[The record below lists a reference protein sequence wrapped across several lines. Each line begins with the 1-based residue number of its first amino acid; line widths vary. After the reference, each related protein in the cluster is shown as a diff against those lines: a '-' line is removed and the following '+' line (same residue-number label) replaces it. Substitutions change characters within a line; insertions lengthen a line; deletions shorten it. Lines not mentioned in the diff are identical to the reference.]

1 MKLHD
6 IESIAKHFNI
16 EYDTSAYMTNGFLV
30 YKNIRIAEFKKD
42 EEKIYFMLKLGLD
55 RTYMRKPDNVFRRIV
70 PRADDPVERLI
81 ETYCVPV
88 FKELSGNNMRSQHNI
103 CPGYFCKNRTFDE
116 ISANEFYDIVE
127 RTVKYVDRELTDD
140 PKLGWNFICRAK
152 AFNKTVLDSLTIKEY
167 IWRIDYKKL
176 EDEMESKNSN
186 FICTKIENNF
196 YIHAYRVSANKDN
209 RKYIIGDTNY
219 NYYEVTTF
227 QHRIN
232 CPSRSMWHI
241 DTEKF
246 NALIDMWETLR

>member
-16 EYDTSAYMTNGFLV
+16 EYDTSAYMTNGFLI
-30 YKNIRIAEFKKD
+30 YRDIRIAEFFKD
-42 EEKIYFMLKLGLD
+42 DEKIQFMLKLGLN
-55 RTYMRKPDNVFRRIV
+55 RVHMRRPSNVFRRIV
-70 PRADDPVERLI
+70 PKVDAPIEKLI

-127 RTVKYVDRELTDD
+127 KTVQYVDRELTDD
-140 PKLGWNFICRAK
+140 PKIGWNFIARAK
-152 AFNKTVLDSLTIKEY
+152 AFNKVVLDSLTVKEY

-176 EDEMESKNSN
+176 EEEMEKRNSRY
-186 FICTKIENNF
+186 ITIKIENDFWIN
-196 YIHAYRVSANKDN
+196 AYRISVNKDN
-209 RKYIIGDTNY
+209 RKYLIGDSDY

-232 CPSRSMWHI
+232 CSTHNMWHI

-246 NALIDMWETLR
+246 NALVDMWEIIR

>member
-16 EYDTSAYMTNGFLV
+16 EYDTSAYMTNGFLL

-42 EEKIYFMLKLGLD
+42 EEKIYFMLKFGLD
-55 RTYMRKPDNVFRRIV
+55 RTYMRKPNNVFRRIV
-70 PRADDPVERLI
+70 PRIEAPVEKLI

-88 FKELSGNNMRSQHNI
+88 FKELSANNMSSQHNI
-103 CPGYFCKNRTFDE
+103 CPGYFCNNRPFDE
-116 ISANEFYDIVE
+116 ISANEFYDKVE
-127 RTVKYVDRELTDD
+127 RTVKYIDRELTDD
-140 PKLGWNFICRAK
+140 PKLGWNFVARAK

-176 EDEMESKNSN
+176 EEEMEEKKSRFVCS
-186 FICTKIENNF
+186 KIENDF
-196 YIHAYRVSANKDN
+196 YVYAYRISVNKDN
-209 RKYIIGDTNY
+209 RKYIIGDSNY
-219 NYYEVTTF
+219 NFYEVTTF
-227 QHRIN
+227 QHRLN
-232 CPSRSMWHI
+232 CSSYNMWHI